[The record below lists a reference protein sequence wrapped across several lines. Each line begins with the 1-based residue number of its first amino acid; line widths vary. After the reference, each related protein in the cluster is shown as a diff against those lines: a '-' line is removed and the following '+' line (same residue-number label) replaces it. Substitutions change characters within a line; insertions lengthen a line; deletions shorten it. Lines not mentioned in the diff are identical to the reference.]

1 MFKIDT
7 KFYLISETETP
18 TKGKIMTYARQQ
30 ANSVMI
36 CDIFINSDGKEYA
49 EEMSELPLGVIYDKD
64 TNPRVEVLDSK
75 QFAKFLIANY
85 KSDNVVIK
93 KKEIVLEN
101 EDDVHE
107 DVEME
112 EDNSMEEIEEP
123 KQPAIPIPEPKVIKP
138 ASSEK
143 PTHKSQI
150 DRFNER
156 YNKPKQQVNN
166 KPQVKNEINDK
177 DIQETKS
184 VNRVISPKPI
194 MVAKPTPVKN
204 TPVAPPIEDKII
216 PDIPMINPLDGFDE
230 SFEDEDFDDQDEY
243 TVYLLHI
250 LPSDNISL
258 KESISPLST
267 NPQII
272 QSLNEEYQKLYQE
285 ITSK

>member
-101 EDDVHE
+101 EDDEVPE
-107 DVEME
+107 VEME
-112 EDNSMEEIEEP
+112 EDNSMEEVEEP

-204 TPVAPPIEDKII
+204 TPVAPPIEDKMI

-230 SFEDEDFDDQDEY
+230 SFEDEDID
-243 TVYLLHI
+243 
-250 LPSDNISL
+250 
-258 KESISPLST
+258 SIIEDRLR
-267 NPQII
+267 
-272 QSLNEEYQKLYQE
+272 
-285 ITSK
+285 